1 MNEMER
7 LSLPIIKDALQN
19 DSLILFVG
27 AGVSVNSGLPGWNSL
42 VDLFRKE
49 LNLEEVQ
56 DNLRVA
62 QYYYNAFGQ
71 NQYLKKIEEV
81 FSKIYLPN
89 ELHSLIEQL
98 SPKHIITTNYD
109 TLLEDQFNDSILK
122 YNVISS
128 DNDIPYST
136 SGHYLVKMHGDFT
149 KKNIVLKEDDYFN
162 YEKNFP
168 MMSTLIQSLI
178 MNHIVLFVGYSLGD
192 STFNSIFRLIQDRFK
207 DDAKRAFFYTTDNV
221 SEIEQDYYRRK
232 GINVIVGDFAEEL
245 ENKDNKNSKF
255 NRTKKF
261 LENILEDDYIVD
273 TSEKLWKNISFLDK
287 LSFVE
292 ASTIKKYAKLK
303 DKAILM
309 NNSLSW
315 VKDDEGF
322 SVANNENIIDF
333 IMTKTTIGKFLD
345 FEESAPRELNRNEGL
360 SQAFELYCQK
370 KFSLAKA
377 KFREIAN
384 KAFKRKDYFN
394 FLLCE
399 FNFLHIGEFVAEKK
413 EDYIQPAYNGEFEK
427 IVEEL
432 ALATSGEEKEI
443 IVYFRDNILNFM
455 FACRKLEKIDKYLD
469 NIREENHLYK
479 NNGWTANNNLFN
491 IRQEII
497 DFKLFIENNC
507 ICISQYSI
515 YKDIINKYFE
525 ALLICLDNDK
535 IEIGESGLFIDQ
547 KSSTLVNLGKEDLE
561 TVLPYIN
568 IKRIPVILDS
578 CSYSKISISENAE
591 KYIFDEINNQITSN
605 HDIPVYM
612 NNLLKNSLKM
622 LRYFTITK
630 PESVIDILN
639 KVPIKE
645 SFTDEIRNCLII
657 LLDNVGSLKKEQIS
671 ELGEIIVR
679 HINYISSNKL
689 ELVTRNYRYYSA
701 LWNNLKIDAN
711 MIIDDLDLSI
721 FRYESGLSEIGEFV
735 DNNRIELFKNFY
747 KYLTPETR
755 EKLIKVF
762 KLYEKECVDIN
773 ISAIIE
779 LMMNAVYDFPNLQNI
794 VFEDLVSKLKTPEN
808 DTVKVYPDPKS
819 TALANLYVLKQ
830 LGYFKEKTLEKEL
843 GNVEKL
849 KGIYPEI
856 DWDLFNIKNESVI
869 SRLIENRTFAMAKE
883 QFAKNEEEKKLFDDW
898 AVKMFE
904 KGSVKFKG
912 DVVN

>member
-7 LSLPIIKDALQN
+7 LSLPIIREALKN

-42 VDLFRKE
+42 VDLFRAE
-49 LNLEEVQ
+49 LNLEDVQ

-71 NQYLKKIEEV
+71 NQYLNKVEEV
-81 FSKIYLPN
+81 FSKTYLPN

-109 TLLEDQFNDSILK
+109 TLLEEQFNDGILK

-192 STFNSIFRLIQDRFK
+192 STFNSIFRLIQNRFK

-232 GINVIVGDFAEEL
+232 GINVIVGDFEE
-245 ENKDNKNSKF
+245 ESEDKDDKNSKF
-255 NRTKKF
+255 NTTKKF

-273 TSEKLWKNISFLDK
+273 TSEKLWQNISFLDK

-292 ASTIKKYAKLK
+292 AYTIEKYAKLK

-315 VKDDEGF
+315 VKDYEGF
-322 SVANNENIIDF
+322 SIINNENIIDF
-333 IMTKTTIGKFLD
+333 IVTKTTIEKFLD
-345 FEESAPRELNRNEGL
+345 FEENAPRELKRNDGL

-384 KAFKRKDYFN
+384 KTFKRKDYFN

-399 FNFLHIGEFVAEKK
+399 FNFLHIGEFITEKK
-413 EDYIQPAYNGEFEK
+413 EDYLQPAYNGEFEK
-427 IVEEL
+427 IVEDL
-432 ALATSGEEKEI
+432 VSATSGEDKEI
-443 IVYFRDNILNFM
+443 IIYFRDNILNFL
-455 FACRKLEKIDKYLD
+455 FAYRKLEKINKYLED
-469 NIREENHLYK
+469 IREENHLYK
-479 NNGWTANNNLFN
+479 NNGWSANNNLFN
-491 IRQEII
+491 IKQEII
-497 DFKLFIENNC
+497 NFELFIENNC

-515 YKDIINKYFE
+515 YRDIINKYFE

-535 IEIGESGLFIDQ
+535 IEVSESGLFIDN
-547 KSSTLVNLGKEDLE
+547 KSSTLVNLKKEDLE
-561 TVLPYIN
+561 KVLPYID
-568 IKRIPVILDS
+568 IKRIPIILDS
-578 CSYSKISISENAE
+578 CSYSKISISDNAE
-591 KYIFDEINNQITSN
+591 KYIFDEINNQIIN
-605 HDIPVYM
+605 NNIPIYI
-612 NNLLKNSLKM
+612 NSFLKNCIKILK
-622 LRYFTITK
+622 YFTITRVG
-630 PESVIDILN
+630 SVIDILG
-639 KVPIKE
+639 KIPIKE
-645 SFTDEIRNCLII
+645 SFDEIRTCLII
-657 LLDNVGSLKKEQIS
+657 LLDNVESLKKEQIS

-721 FRYESGLSEIGEFV
+721 FRYESGLSEISALL
-735 DNNRIELFKNFY
+735 DNNRIELLKNFY
-747 KYLTPETR
+747 EYLTLETR
-755 EKLIKVF
+755 EKLIKAF
-762 KLYEKECVDIN
+762 QFYEKEYSDIN
-773 ISAIIE
+773 IHAIIE
-779 LMMNAVYDFPNLQNI
+779 LMMNNVYDFPNLQNR
-794 VFEDLVSKLKTPEN
+794 VFEDLISKLKTPEN
-808 DTVKVYPDPKS
+808 EALRVYPNPKS

-830 LGYFKEKTLEKEL
+830 LGYFKERRLEEL
-843 GNVEKL
+843 DNIEKL

-856 DWDLFNIKNESVI
+856 DWELFNIKNESVI
-869 SRLIENRTFAMAKE
+869 SRLIENRTFIMAKE
-883 QFAKNEEEKKLFDDW
+883 QFARNEEEKNLFDDW

-904 KGSVKFKG
+904 KGSVIFKG

>member
-1 MNEMER
+1 MNDMER
-7 LSLPIIKDALQN
+7 LSLPIIKDALKN

-27 AGVSVNSGLPGWNSL
+27 AGVSVNSGLPGWNGL
-42 VDLFRKE
+42 VDLFRTE
-49 LNLEEVQ
+49 LNLEGVH

-71 NQYLKKIEEV
+71 NQYLKKVEEM
-81 FSKIYLPN
+81 FSKTYLPN

-109 TLLEDQFNDSILK
+109 TLLEEQFNDGILK

-273 TSEKLWKNISFLDK
+273 TSEKLWENISFLDK

-345 FEESAPRELNRNEGL
+345 FEESAPRELNKNEGL

-377 KFREIAN
+377 KFREIGN

-399 FNFLHIGEFVAEKK
+399 FNFLHLGEFITEKK
-413 EDYIQPAYNGEFEK
+413 EEYLQPAYNGEFEK
-427 IVEEL
+427 IVEDL
-432 ALATSGEEKEI
+432 ALATSGKDKEI
-443 IVYFRDNILNFM
+443 IIYFRDNILNFL
-455 FACRKLEKIDKYLD
+455 FVYKKLEKINKYLD
-469 NIREENHLYK
+469 NIRGENHLYK
-479 NNGWTANNNLFN
+479 NNGWSANNNLFN
-491 IRQEII
+491 IKQEIAS
-497 DFKLFIENNC
+497 FKFFVENNC

-525 ALLICLDNDK
+525 ALLICLDNER
-535 IEIGESGLFIDQ
+535 IEIGESGLFINH
-547 KSSTLVNLGKEDLE
+547 KSSTLVNLEKEDLE
-561 TVLPYIN
+561 TVLPYID
-568 IKRIPVILDS
+568 IKRIPLVLES
-578 CSYSKISISENAE
+578 CSYSKIPIDNNAE
-591 KYIFDEINNQITSN
+591 KYIFDEINNQIIN
-605 HDIPVYM
+605 NNIPIYI
-612 NNLLKNSLKM
+612 NRFLKNCIKM

-630 PESVIDILN
+630 VGSVIDILGRI
-639 KVPIKE
+639 PIKE
-645 SFTDEIRNCLII
+645 DFTDEIKTCLII
-657 LLDNVGSLKKEQIS
+657 LINNIELITKEQNS
-671 ELGEIIVR
+671 KLAEIIVK
-679 HINYISSNKL
+679 HINCISLNKL
-689 ELVTRNYRYYSA
+689 DLIAKNYQYYSV
-701 LWNNLKIDAN
+701 LWSNLKIDKN
-711 MIIDDLDLSI
+711 IVIDDLDLSI
-721 FRYESGLSEIGEFV
+721 FRFESDLVGASAFFE
-735 DNNRIELFKNFY
+735 NNRIELLKNFY
-747 KYLTPETR
+747 EYLASEIR
-755 EKLIKVF
+755 EKLIKAF
-762 KLYEKECVDIN
+762 QLYEKEYSDIN
-773 ISAIIE
+773 IHAIIE
-779 LMMNAVYDFPNLQNI
+779 LMMNDVYHFPNLQNR
-794 VFEDLVSKLKTPEN
+794 VFEDLISKLKTPESEALR
-808 DTVKVYPDPKS
+808 VYPDPKS

-830 LGYFKEKTLEKEL
+830 LGYFKERRLEEEL
-843 GNVEKL
+843 DDIEEL
-849 KGIYPEI
+849 KGIHPEI
-856 DWDLFNIKNESVI
+856 DWDLFNIKDEAVI
-869 SRLIENRTFAMAKE
+869 SRLIENRSFIKAKE
-883 QFAKNEEEKKLFDDW
+883 QFAKSEEDKKLFDDW
-898 AVKMFE
+898 ALKMFE
-904 KGSVKFKG
+904 KGRVIFRS